1 MTIAVE
7 KVLYT
12 ARATA
17 EGGREGRTASDDGKL
32 DVTVAPPKE
41 MGGNGQGTNPEQ
53 LFAAGFAS
61 CFHSALKLVARKA
74 RQDSDGSTVTAA
86 VGIGPINGG
95 AGYGLEVELVVSLP
109 NVERAIAEE
118 LVAKAHQVCPY
129 SNATRGNIKV
139 DVTVA

>member
-7 KVLYT
+7 KVIYT

-17 EGGREGRTASDDGKL
+17 QGGRDGHTASDDGKL

-41 MGGNGQGTNPEQ
+41 MGGNGEGTNPEQ

-74 RQDSDGSTVTAA
+74 RVDCDGSTVTAE

-95 AGYGLEVELVVSLP
+95 AGYGLEVALVVSLP
-109 NVERAIAEE
+109 GVERSVAEE
-118 LVAKAHQVCPY
+118 IVAKAHEVCPY

-139 DVTVA
+139 DLQVA

>member
-17 EGGREGRTASDDGKL
+17 QGGRDGHTASDDGKL

-41 MGGNGQGTNPEQ
+41 MGGNGEGTNPEQ

-61 CFHSALKLVARKA
+61 CFHSALKLVARRAKQNA
-74 RQDSDGSTVTAA
+74 DDSTVTAA

-109 NVERAIAEE
+109 GVDRAVAEE
-118 LVAKAHQVCPY
+118 LVAKAHEVCPY
-129 SNATRGNIKV
+129 SNATRGNVQV
-139 DVTVA
+139 DLRVV

>member
-1 MTIAVE
+1 VTIAVE

-17 EGGREGRTASDDGKL
+17 EGGRDGHTASDDGKL

-41 MGGNGQGTNPEQ
+41 MGGNGEGTNPEQ
-53 LFAAGFAS
+53 LFAAGYAS
-61 CFHSALKLVARKA
+61 CFQSALKVVAGQAKQSTR
-74 RQDSDGSTVTAA
+74 GSTVTAA

-95 AGYGLEVELVVSLP
+95 AGFGLEVELVVSWP
-109 NVERAIAEE
+109 GVDRAVAED

-139 DVTVA
+139 DLKVA